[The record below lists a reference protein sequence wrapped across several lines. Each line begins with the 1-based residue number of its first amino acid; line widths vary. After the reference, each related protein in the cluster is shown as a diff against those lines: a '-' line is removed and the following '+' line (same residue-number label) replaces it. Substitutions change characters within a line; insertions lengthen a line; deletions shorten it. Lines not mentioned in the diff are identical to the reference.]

1 MSGKQPLRRSSR
13 TTKAKSFGEDFEME
27 NPNKKAR
34 KESEPSKQPDPPLPD
49 DPAPVP
55 VPDPEPTPGTSEE
68 TPDPDPDPEA
78 SFKWD
83 SDPEHWSK
91 PRLPTKH
98 SKCSFISVS
107 AGFRFVAARSKRG
120 FAGRID
126 SRIEEFISKRG
137 SAR

>member
-13 TTKAKSFGEDFEME
+13 TTKAKTFGEDFEME

-55 VPDPEPTPGTSEE
+55 VPVPDPEPTPGTSEE
-68 TPDPDPDPEA
+68 TPGNAPGGGDADPDPE
-78 SFKWD
+78 SPFKWASAPD
-83 SDPEHWSK
+83 QWRK

-98 SKCSFISVS
+98 SKCLYILVS
-107 AGFRFVAARSKRG
+107 ARFRVVTARSKRG
-120 FAGRID
+120 FAG
-126 SRIEEFISKRG
+126 
-137 SAR
+137 